1 MKSTPIWQGLLR
13 ADTRAPTWYAVSSLA
28 YGLVGTVVTVF
39 GLIYSVAFAVFGIG
53 LLLFSLLAT
62 ACDRLLLVESERAQR
77 LLGVAVHCPPSHPD
91 TDGNPFR
98 RAIATATR
106 LRTYRRLLAVLLG
119 GVTGL
124 VTALVALGC
133 WYLVLRGLLELSFVI
148 VWPEALDNAWG
159 GSRLGALIVH
169 TLPGV
174 IAWLA
179 GPFLI
184 RQAGRARAQLLRS
197 LVEERGTTPT
207 AHSPRQ
213 APPVQPSPTTGEWI
227 CCTDR

>member
-1 MKSTPIWQGLLR
+1 MKGTPIWQGLLR
-13 ADTRAPTWYAVSSLA
+13 ADTRAPTWYAVSSLV

-53 LLLFSLLAT
+53 LLLFSLLTT

-77 LLGVAVHCPPSHPD
+77 LLGVAVHCPPLPGD
-91 TDGNPFR
+91 TGGNPFR
-98 RAIATATR
+98 RAIVMATR

-124 VTALVALGC
+124 FTALVALGC
-133 WYLVLRGLLELSFVI
+133 WYLVVRGLLELSFVV
-148 VWPEALDNAWG
+148 VWPEGLDHAWG

-184 RQAGRARAQLLRS
+184 RQAGHARAQLVRS
-197 LVEERGTTPT
+197 LVEEPRTTPT
-207 AHSPRQ
+207 AHSPHQ
-213 APPVQPSPTTGEWI
+213 ALPQKPSPTTGE
-227 CCTDR
+227 